1 MIRYVAGRCPSG
13 QAPVAEEPVV
23 IPDFFAR
30 PRITSAELRQLFEFG
45 FAERLSIHRIQDE
58 VARFYGLAATDI
70 RMPDQKGAR
79 VRLISQARQMA
90 MFMARE
96 FTPLSLMA
104 IGQRFGGRDHTTVI
118 HAIRVVK
125 KRAIADPY
133 VEVEIEVLRERFA
146 A

>member
-23 IPDFFAR
+23 IPDFFAQ
-30 PRITSAELRQLFEFG
+30 PRITSAELRPLFEFA
-45 FAERLSIHRIQDE
+45 FADRLNIHRIQDE
-58 VARFYGLAATDI
+58 VARFYGLDATDI

-79 VRLISQARQMA
+79 VRLISHARQMA

-96 FTPLSLMA
+96 FTPLSLLA

-125 KRAIADPY
+125 KRAIDDPY